1 MDTAIFESFEKGCI
15 EKLPGEI
22 NAILQQADGKK
33 PCAIGFITTDDL
45 YGFYLS
51 WEYTDNI
58 REYFQWRNGA
68 YPDFLYQPIV
78 DIVDSSD
85 IDFCN
90 PSDEKWDF
98 VKALLSTLERV
109 IKGLPDDVFSKNGF
123 SSEDVLFFATM
134 SDGDYITQMLDES
147 VNMFNSQG

>member
-1 MDTAIFESFEKGCI
+1 MDTAIFESFENGCI

-33 PCAIGFITTDDL
+33 PCAIGFITIDDL

-78 DIVDSSD
+78 DIVDSND
-85 IDFCN
+85 IDLCN

-123 SSEDVLFFATM
+123 SREDVIFFATM
-134 SDGDYITQMLDES
+134 SDGDYVSQMLDES